1 MEKLS
6 AGAARNL
13 EPGET
18 VCELVQTQTD
28 NGGRQRDRRHGLR
41 VRQRAVRHPVSGQD
55 QGRPHMLVAAE
66 RNLYTMTLSG
76 ARLLNVGDVVM
87 KLPLDQAQADLSYE
101 KRQLILGGETS
112 TSWGCSA
119 STPTAST
126 PTCAAAT
133 ASPSRDASRGYSRRS
148 IESPI
153 SQNISGQS
161 PTNSAPRSAFPRSS

>member
-18 VCELVQTQTD
+18 VCELVQTQTGQTAAA
-28 NGGRQRDRRHGLR
+28 NATAVMNSEFVSAQSGIPFR
-41 VRQRAVRHPVSGQD
+41 VKTKAG
-55 QGRPHMLVAAE
+55 PHVLVATE
-66 RNLYTMTLSG
+66 RNLYAMTLSG

-101 KRQLILGGETS
+101 KRQLILGGRRS

-126 PTCAAAT
+126 PTCTAAT
-133 ASPSRDASRGYSRRS
+133 ASPSR
-148 IESPI
+148 
-153 SQNISGQS
+153 
-161 PTNSAPRSAFPRSS
+161 